1 VQTLA
6 SQVVHFA
13 IIIAALSL
21 IAFVLKTTVRV
32 GVALILLLLVQF
44 LAAVVADQLGMF
56 GPGMKLALLTFA
68 AMALLWALRK
78 GVLWAVTPLVWIALV
93 VLLVALFLYAL
104 VPQPVSFIRGLS
116 AAPNSMVSMHPV
128 RAERVNVD

>member
-1 VQTLA
+1 VQALA

-44 LAAVVADQLGMF
+44 LSAVVADQLGMF
-56 GPGMKLALLTFA
+56 GPGMRLALLTFA
-68 AMALLWALRK
+68 VVALVWALRK

-93 VLLVALFLYAL
+93 VLVVALFLYAL
-104 VPQPVSFIRGLS
+104 VPQSVSFIRGLS
-116 AAPNSMVSMHPV
+116 AAPSSMESMNPG